1 MIRSQQKSQWP
12 GLSAEINPHRKRRAK
27 QTENHLS
34 FPLSFN
40 VKCLF
45 VQLNILMP
53 RGLGSGFPGEGSRL
67 GCASTGIPR
76 RTCARAQ
83 LPGVPL
89 AGPPVQA
96 ACSHLHGFRHSPV
109 SSAHPDPTSPSLLLG
124 GSSHLRHRAHCGE
137 LPPAAHWCI
146 HTHTCT
152 HTRIHTHTCTHA
164 HAHTS

>member
-1 MIRSQQKSQWP
+1 MVRSQQKSQWP
-12 GLSAEINPHRKRRAK
+12 GLSAEINPRRKRRAK

-124 GSSHLRHRAHCGE
+124 GSSHLRHRA
-137 LPPAAHWCI
+137 AAHWC
-146 HTHTCT
+146 T
-152 HTRIHTHTCTHA
+152 HTRTHA
-164 HAHTS
+164 HTHAHMHAHTYMHACTRTHKLTF